1 MLPFKQFLIAKF
13 QKTLNPK
20 IWNDDNTIKPEVQD
34 HLVKVA
40 NMFID
45 TQKIPKDSITDVVLT
60 GSNANFN
67 WTQSSDLDVHILID
81 PDYFAKEGAC
91 ELFSIEDVIQTKK
104 ALWNDKH
111 SIAIYGF
118 PVEIY
123 ATTQTEKIVENSG
136 VYSLVSKSWISKPQR
151 VQISI
156 DSGQVQAKADEL
168 ISEINTIINSNCD
181 DETKVESLLD
191 RIADMRQSGLHTGGE
206 YSVENLAFKVIR
218 NTGDLDK
225 IRQYYSDLQDREMSL
240 A

>member
-1 MLPFKQFLIAKF
+1 MLPFKKFLIAKF

-20 IWNDDNTIKPEVQD
+20 IWNNDNTLKPEVQD
-34 HLVKVA
+34 HLMKVA
-40 NMFID
+40 DVFID
-45 TQKIPKDSITDVVLT
+45 SQEIPKDSIKDIVLT

-81 PDYFAKEGAC
+81 SDYFAKKGEN

-111 SIAIYGF
+111 NVSIYGF

-123 ATTQTEKIVENSG
+123 ATTQVEKIVENSG
-136 VYSLVSKSWISKPQR
+136 VYSLVSQTWISEPKR
-151 VQISI
+151 IQISI

-168 ISEINTIINSNCD
+168 ISEIHTIINSNCD
-181 DETKVESLLD
+181 DEVEVESLLD
-191 RIADMRQSGLHTGGE
+191 KIAEMRQTGLQTGGE

-218 NTGDLDK
+218 NSGDLDK
-225 IRQYYSDLQDREMSL
+225 IRQYYSDLQDRDLSID
-240 A
+240 

>member
-1 MLPFKQFLIAKF
+1 MLPFKQFIVAKF
-13 QKTLNPK
+13 QPTLNPK
-20 IWNDDNTIKPEVQD
+20 IWNDDNTLKPEVQD
-34 HLVKVA
+34 HLTRISK
-40 NMFID
+40 MFID
-45 TQKIPKDSITDVVLT
+45 SQTIPEDSITDIVLT

-67 WTQSSDLDVHILID
+67 WTQNSDLDVHILIN
-81 PDYFAKEGAC
+81 PDYFAKEGGC

-111 SIAIYGF
+111 NIAIYGI

-123 ATTQTEKIVENSG
+123 ATTQVERIVENSG
-136 VYSLVSKSWISKPQR
+136 VYSLVNQNWISEPKA

-168 ISEINTIINSNCD
+168 IAEINSIVGSNCT
-181 DETKVESLLD
+181 DERRVEDLLD
-191 RIADMRQSGLHTGGE
+191 RIAEMRQSGLQTSGE